1 MKWEFDEEGLPA
13 PALQLDFNRSGK
25 FYVSGTCFVLGF
37 GQDNQGNVYVMA
49 TRARG
54 PNGEQDKIYKI
65 VP

>member
-1 MKWEFDEEGLPA
+1 
-13 PALQLDFNRSGK
+13 
-25 FYVSGTCFVLGF
+25 VLGF
-37 GQDNQGNVYVMA
+37 GQDGAGNVYVMA